1 MITDLLAAM
10 PLAEGAIWPAFVV
23 FLRIGPMMAML
34 PAFGETVVP
43 VRVRLALGLAFTL
56 IVWPALQSGLPAYP
70 SGVIGLAGLVLAEIG
85 TGVFLGLVLRL
96 FVIALQIAG
105 TIAAQSTSL
114 SQIFGGTAG
123 ADPLPAMGH
132 VLLVAGLALA
142 ALLDLH
148 VKVAH
153 FLIFSYE
160 LIPSGHLPSARIVA
174 EAGVAE
180 IGHSFALAF
189 GLAAP
194 FLVASLLY
202 NVTLGIINRAM
213 PQLMVAFVGAPAITA
228 GGLFLLLLTAPVMVG
243 LWSEELFGFLQTP
256 FGPRQ

>member
-1 MITDLLAAM
+1 MIEDLTATLS
-10 PLAEGAIWPAFVV
+10 LAEGAAWSAFVV
-23 FLRIGPMMAML
+23 FLRVGAMMALL

-43 VRVRLALGLAFTL
+43 VRVRLALGLAFTA
-56 IVWPALQSGLPAYP
+56 IIWPAIQAGLPAQP
-70 SGVIGLAGLVLAEIG
+70 SGAIGLSGFVLAETG

-96 FVIALQIAG
+96 FVITLQVAG

-148 VKVAH
+148 VRVAQ

-160 LIPSGHLPSARIVA
+160 LIPAGHMISPQIVA

-189 GLAAP
+189 TLAAP

-202 NVTLGIINRAM
+202 NVTLGVINRAM

-228 GGLFLLLLTAPVMVG
+228 GGLFLLLLTAPVIVG
-243 LWSEELFGFLQTP
+243 LWSEELFGFLRAP
-256 FGPRQ
+256 FGPR

>member
-1 MITDLLAAM
+1 MIADLMGALS
-10 PLAEGAIWPAFVV
+10 LAEGAAWSAFAVL
-23 FLRIGPMMAML
+23 LRVGAMMAL
-34 PAFGETVVP
+34 IPAFGETVVP
-43 VRVRLALGLAFTL
+43 VRVRLALGLAFTAV
-56 IVWPALQSGLPAYP
+56 IWPAVQTGLPPPP
-70 SGVIGLAGLVLAEIG
+70 SDAIGLAGLALAETG

-96 FVIALQIAG
+96 FVITLQVVG

-142 ALLDLH
+142 AVLDLH
-148 VKVAH
+148 VRVAQ

-160 LIPSGHLPSARIVA
+160 MIPAGRLPSPYVVA
-174 EAGVAE
+174 EAGVAQ

-189 GLAAP
+189 TLAAP

-202 NVTLGIINRAM
+202 NVTLGVINRAM

-228 GGLFLLLLTAPVMVG
+228 GGLFLLLLTAPVIIG
-243 LWSEELFGFLQTP
+243 LWSDELFGFLRAP
-256 FGPRQ
+256 FGAL

>member
-1 MITDLLAAM
+1 MITDLSTALA
-10 PLAEGAIWPAFVV
+10 LAEGAVWSVFVV
-23 FLRIGPMMAML
+23 FLRVGAMMALL

-43 VRVRLALGLAFTL
+43 LRVRLALGLAFTA

-70 SGVIGLAGLVLAEIG
+70 PGVIALSGLVLAEIA
-85 TGVFLGLVLRL
+85 TGVFFGLVLRL
-96 FVIALQIAG
+96 FVITLQIAG

-148 VKVAH
+148 VQVAR
-153 FLIFSYE
+153 FLIGSYE
-160 LIPSGHLPSARIVA
+160 LIPPGRIPSPRIVA

-180 IGHSFALAF
+180 IGHSFRLAF
-189 GLAAP
+189 TLAAP
-194 FLVASLLY
+194 FLIASLLY
-202 NVTLGIINRAM
+202 NVTLGVINRAM

-228 GGLFLLLLTAPVMVG
+228 GGLFLLLLTAPVMVA
-243 LWSEELFGFLQTP
+243 LWSEELFGFLRAP
-256 FGPRQ
+256 FGPRP

>member
-1 MITDLLAAM
+1 MIPELVAALS
-10 PLAEGAIWPAFVV
+10 LAEGAAWSAFVV
-23 FLRIGPMMAML
+23 FLRIGAMMALL

-43 VRVRLALGLAFTL
+43 VRVRLALGLAFTA
-56 IVWPALQSGLPAYP
+56 IVWPALQSGIPLPPTDA
-70 SGVIGLAGLVLAEIG
+70 IRLAGLVLAETG

-96 FVIALQIAG
+96 FVITLQVTG

-148 VKVAH
+148 VRIAE
-153 FLIFSYE
+153 FLIFSYD
-160 LIPSGHLPSARIVA
+160 LIPAGRIPSPQIVV
-174 EAGVAE
+174 EAGVAQ
-180 IGHSFALAF
+180 IGRSFALAF
-189 GLAAP
+189 SLAAP

-202 NVTLGIINRAM
+202 NVTLGVINRAM

-228 GGLFLLLLTAPVMVG
+228 GSLILLFLTAPIIVG
-243 LWSEELFGFLQTP
+243 LWSEELFRFLHSP
-256 FGPRQ
+256 FGSVP

>member
-1 MITDLLAAM
+1 M
-10 PLAEGAIWPAFVV
+10 V
-23 FLRIGPMMAML
+23 FLRIGAMMALL

-43 VRVRLALGLAFTL
+43 VRIRLALGLAFTL
-56 IVWPALQSGLPAYP
+56 VVWPALHAGSP
-70 SGVIGLAGLVLAEIG
+70 SWPDSAIGLWGLVLAEIG
-85 TGVFLGLVLRL
+85 TGIFLGLVLRL
-96 FVIALQIAG
+96 FVITLQVTG

-148 VKVAH
+148 VRVAQ
-153 FLIFSYE
+153 FLIISYD
-160 LIPSGHLPSARIVA
+160 LIPAGHLPSPEMVA
-174 EAGVAE
+174 AAGVAE

-189 GLAAP
+189 SLAAP
-194 FLVASLLY
+194 FLIASLLY
-202 NVTLGIINRAM
+202 NVTLGVINRAM

-228 GGLFLLLLTAPVMVG
+228 GGLFLLLLTAPVIVG
-243 LWSEELFGFLQTP
+243 LWSDELFGFLRAP
-256 FGPRQ
+256 FGIRQ